1 MQAGIIGAAF
11 HRAIAFGRG
20 SALRLDARGGA
31 ADTGAMKHHII
42 AAAAF
47 AIAPLAGC
55 GEPASTSAAT
65 AQPSAG
71 APAQTG
77 APSAV
82 NGVVIEQGAPPPRE
96 FIERDDVRAV
106 QDAIRLGA
114 DVNASYEHANVKSLH
129 LATSYNAVNTL
140 PVLLNAGADPN
151 APTEGWTP
159 LMNCVA
165 VGNRITLATM
175 LLDGGADP
183 NHANAGGSTALMLA
197 AHQGQADLVT
207 LLLDR
212 GADIHAA
219 NKYGATA
226 LHEAASNPHKGV
238 DVVELLLDRGADPFA
253 TTNVG
258 ATARDI
264 AASQSAGEPFIALLP
279 E

>member
-1 MQAGIIGAAF
+1 
-11 HRAIAFGRG
+11 
-20 SALRLDARGGA
+20 
-31 ADTGAMKHHII
+31 MKHHIL

-47 AIAPLAGC
+47 AVAPLAGC
-55 GEPASTSAAT
+55 GKPSTSAA
-65 AQPSAG
+65 ASAT
-71 APAQTG
+71 PP

-82 NGVVIEQGAPPPRE
+82 AGVVINQGDPIPRE
-96 FIERDDVRAV
+96 FLQRDDVAAV
-106 QDAIRLGA
+106 QEAIHLGA
-114 DVNASYEHANVKSLH
+114 EVNAAYEDPKITALH
-129 LATSYNAVNTL
+129 IATAYNAVNSL
-140 PVLLNAGADPN
+140 PVLLVAGADPN
-151 APTEGWTP
+151 APTAGWTP
-159 LMNCVA
+159 LMNCAA
-165 VGNRITLATM
+165 VNNRIALATI

-183 NHANAGGSTALMLA
+183 DHPGGAGQTALMLA
-197 AHQGQADLVT
+197 AHQGQADFVT

-212 GADIHAA
+212 GADIHAT

-258 ATARDI
+258 ATPRDV